1 MMFNHGFEIKL
12 ENYEN
17 NDEQMSQLDTIHR
30 IENELIMENV
40 KVKTYGF

>member
-1 MMFNHGFEIKL
+1 MMSNDGFEIKL

-40 KVKTYGF
+40 KVKTYWF